1 MADNN
6 INIQQDPQLP
16 EFFADARR
24 NNGGQTVP
32 QDFFAQ
38 FEKKMNAAIDADIL
52 LKEAEKRAQ
61 QPQIKWYRQK
71 RAWMSMAASFALIVV
86 LGIAMQFDSLG
97 HKLTG
102 TTHNSNNVAELQVEV
117 EDEFLDDVLE
127 EVEETYLASTNDY
140 ELYEYYCE
148 I

>member
-1 MADNN
+1 MADNI

-16 EFFADARR
+16 EMLKDARR
-24 NNGGQTVP
+24 NHGGQTVP

-52 LKEAEKRAQ
+52 LQEAEKKAQ
-61 QPQIKWYRQK
+61 QPQIKWYREK
-71 RAWMSMAASFALIVV
+71 RTWMSLAASFLLILV
-86 LGIAMQFDSLG
+86 LGIAMQFDQLG

-102 TTHNSNNVAELQVEV
+102 TTHNDNNVAEIQFEEDDTFLEV
-117 EDEFLDDVLE
+117 PEI
-127 EVEETYLASTNDY
+127 VEENYLATTNDY
-140 ELYEYYCE
+140 ELYEYYCD